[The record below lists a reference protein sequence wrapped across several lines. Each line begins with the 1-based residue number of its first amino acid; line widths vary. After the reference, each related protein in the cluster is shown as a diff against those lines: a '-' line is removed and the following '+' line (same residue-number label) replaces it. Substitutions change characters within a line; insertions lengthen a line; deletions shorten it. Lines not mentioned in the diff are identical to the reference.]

1 MSWENERNKVIYAQ
15 QFSSFIVQLINY
27 KMFFYA
33 NFVTLIFNRF
43 RQMSYV
49 KFNKKEILA

>member
-49 KFNKKEILA
+49 KFNKKEI